1 MKRTAVREAAQVE
14 NSRPLRIG
22 ARVGYAVNGLVHLLI
37 GVIAISVAKGTGGE
51 ADQSGALGQLASS
64 PGGLA
69 LLWITVV
76 GLTLLGVWQI
86 LHALLSSGSD
96 ATRKWA
102 HRIGELGKAAAYLF
116 VAATAFTFA
125 RGSTTNSVGSTQSLS
140 ARLLALPGGKFIL
153 FGLGLLV
160 LAIGVVFVIRGLTQR
175 FLQSM
180 NTPHGPL
187 GKLTVAFGAVGYVAK
202 GIALGVVGVL
212 FCVAAATI
220 NPSEA
225 TGLDGALKALT
236 TLPFGTV
243 LLVLV
248 GAGLIAYGVY
258 CGFRA
263 RFARL

>member
-1 MKRTAVREAAQVE
+1 MKGTAVRGAAKAE
-14 NSRPLRIG
+14 NSRPLRMG

-37 GVIAISVAKGTGGE
+37 GVIAISVAVGTGGE
-51 ADQSGALGQLASS
+51 ADQSGALGQLAGS

-76 GLTLLGVWQI
+76 GLTLLGIWQI
-86 LHALLSSGSD
+86 LHAFLSSGSD
-96 ATRKWA
+96 STRKWA

-116 VAATAFTFA
+116 VAATAYTFA
-125 RGSTTNSVGSTQSLS
+125 SGSTTNSVGSTQSLS
-140 ARLLALPGGKFIL
+140 ARLLALPGGIFIL
-153 FGLGLLV
+153 FVFGALIVG
-160 LAIGVVFVIRGLTQR
+160 IGVAFVVRGLTRR
-175 FLQSM
+175 FLKSV
-180 NTPHGPL
+180 NVPHGPL
-187 GKLTVAFGAVGYVAK
+187 GRVAVALGVVGYVAK
-202 GIALGVVGVL
+202 GIALAVVGVL

-236 TLPFGTV
+236 ALPFGTV

-263 RFARL
+263 RLARL